1 MLELCCLAGV
11 SLLVLLGSA
20 ATGRWYSWCS

>member
-1 MLELCCLAGV
+1 VLFVWSEC
-11 SLLVLLGSA
+11 LLVLLGSA

>member
-1 MLELCCLAGV
+1 
-11 SLLVLLGSA
+11 VLLGSA